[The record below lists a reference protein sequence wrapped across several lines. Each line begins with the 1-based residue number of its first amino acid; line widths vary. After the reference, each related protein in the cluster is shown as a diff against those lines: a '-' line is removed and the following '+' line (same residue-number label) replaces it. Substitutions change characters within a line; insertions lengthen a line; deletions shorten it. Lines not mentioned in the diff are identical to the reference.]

1 LKSKLASFHGLIS
14 EIGFPLPNV
23 VGMSSRIN
31 ENCPGGIMDYQE
43 AVVPNQ
49 SKTLTPKTRV
59 AFGFASLGMA
69 VIGGVYTAMLT
80 KFFQDNMGLDKK
92 WIGIAMVI
100 YAIWNAINDPI
111 FGEITDRTKHRLGR
125 RVPYLRYTAPFYAIT
140 FVAIWLCPEH
150 AGQVLKFAWML
161 ITMLAYDTC
170 YTIVGLIHGTFL
182 PELSESDVERGK
194 LSIVSSLFGLLGTL
208 LAFVIPELVRPGGTG
223 DNVSLT
229 PFRIAMLIVGVV
241 CSGFIFYSS
250 FVLKERKEFSVVDD
264 PIPWWEAI
272 KSTIVNKSFLVYVT
286 TSFMCTFMFAV
297 AMGAIFYLS
306 DYVYQSPF
314 GVFPLLGALF
324 IPLAIGVPLVAIPLK
339 HWEAAKVWR
348 VYLLICAVGFSL
360 VYFLPVALIPV
371 AIAIAGFGYSGNQVV
386 NYIVLS
392 QVIDEDE
399 IKTGVRREGSYLG
412 ANALVTKPAQSVAIY
427 ITALILAETA
437 FVTTQANGG
446 LPFLNQPES
455 AQLGIRALVGLIPGV
470 TLLLG
475 AIALTWFPIKG
486 KRLTDQQQTI
496 LEMHAQKEAKLAG
509 MQDEHP
515 KMELDK

>member
-1 LKSKLASFHGLIS
+1 
-14 EIGFPLPNV
+14 
-23 VGMSSRIN
+23 
-31 ENCPGGIMDYQE
+31 MDHQKA
-43 AVVPNQ
+43 AVHNQ

-59 AFGFASLGMA
+59 AFGVAALGMA

-92 WIGIAMVI
+92 WIGIAMII
-100 YAIWNAINDPI
+100 YAIWNALNDPI

-125 RVPYLRYTAPFYAIT
+125 RVPYLRYTAPFFAIT
-140 FVAIWLCPEH
+140 FAAIWLCPEN
-150 AGQVLKFAWML
+150 AGQLLKFAWML

-170 YTIVGLIHGTFL
+170 YTIVGLVHGTFI

-194 LSIVSSLFGLLGTL
+194 LSIVSALFGLLGTL

-229 PFRIAMLIVGVV
+229 PFRVAMLIIGIVS
-241 CSGFIFYSS
+241 SGFIFYSS
-250 FVLKERKEFSVVDD
+250 FVLKERREFSMVDN
-264 PIPWWEAI
+264 PIPWWRAI
-272 KSTIVNKSFLVYVT
+272 KSTIINKSFLVYVI

-306 DYVYQSPF
+306 DYVYQSPY

-339 HWEAAKVWR
+339 HWEASKVWT

-392 QVIDEDE
+392 QVVDEDE

-446 LPFLNQPES
+446 VPFLNQPES
-455 AQLGIRALVGLIPGV
+455 ARLGIRALVGLLPGI

-475 AIALTWFPIKG
+475 AIALIWFPIKG

-496 LEMHAQKEAKLAG
+496 LEMHARKEAQLAS
-509 MQDEHP
+509 MQQKSSEV
-515 KMELDK
+515 ELAE